1 VIAVLGGLGAAACWA
16 AATLCAS
23 RSTKLIGPPSVLAWV
38 MLIGFV
44 VVAPLTVVSGLPDGL
59 GREEVGWLAIAGAG
73 NVGGLLVAYAALRV
87 GKVSIVSPISSAEGA
102 IAAVLAIATGETV
115 GGTVGLMLV
124 VIAVGVVLASIAPGG
139 ASGDPLR
146 ASLLASAAAICFGA
160 SLYATGRVSETLPLV
175 WALIPARVLGVVA
188 VTLPLLAARR
198 LRMTRAALPLVLVS
212 GLCEVVGFAS
222 FAVGSRH
229 GIAVSAVLA
238 SQFAALSAIG
248 AYFLFGERL
257 TRVQLAGVAAI
268 VFGVAVLTASQ
279 A

>member
-1 VIAVLGGLGAAACWA
+1 
-16 AATLCAS
+16 
-23 RSTKLIGPPSVLAWV
+23 
-38 MLIGFV
+38 
-44 VVAPLTVVSGLPDGL
+44 
-59 GREEVGWLAIAGAG
+59 
-73 NVGGLLVAYAALRV
+73 
-87 GKVSIVSPISSAEGA
+87 
-102 IAAVLAIATGETV
+102 
-115 GGTVGLMLV
+115 
-124 VIAVGVVLASIAPGG
+124 
-139 ASGDPLR
+139 
-146 ASLLASAAAICFGA
+146 
-160 SLYATGRVSETLPLV
+160 
-175 WALIPARVLGVVA
+175 
-188 VTLPLLAARR
+188 
-198 LRMTRAALPLVLVS
+198 MTRTALPLVIVS

>member
-1 VIAVLGGLGAAACWA
+1 MPSSADWRRRVLGGRNPVCVALDELIWPALGARLGDAD
-16 AATLCAS
+16 
-23 RSTKLIGPPSVLAWV
+23 RFVL
-38 MLIGFV
+38 
-44 VVAPLTVVSGLPDGL
+44 VAPLTVVNGLPEGL
-59 GREEVGWLAIAGAG
+59 GREEVGWLAIAGASG

-146 ASLLASAAAICFGA
+146 ASLLASAAALCFGA

-175 WALIPARVLGVVA
+175 WALIPRACARRGRRHAAPARNAASAHDARHAATRPRVR
-188 VTLPLLAARR
+188 PLRGRR
-198 LRMTRAALPLVLVS
+198 LR
-212 GLCEVVGFAS
+212 VVRR
-222 FAVGSRH
+222 GSRH

-248 AYFLFGERL
+248 AYFFFGERL